1 MELVWDD
8 PPAPDGPFFTR
19 DFYDKYSLA
28 PNIREIWT
36 SLQRPAENSTEK
48 QGSEVSAAEAPSS
61 PTLKDAAE
69 FKGKSCISSQERSW
83 DSADSEASCA
93 VSAEGTPD
101 RDNARKTKGKRKQ
114 IEVTAAY
121 PEPRLPFPFLSNLS
135 SKEQRTYVGY
145 LMSKKSRSPP
155 QRLKTKV
162 DNEVMQFMT
171 YLQDVAKICAEDYNF
186 MSPGAL
192 QYTEELF
199 MACLEDMKTLPQ
211 CYQIHEMTSLTG
223 GMFNPGLALTFEKQL
238 LIMGNV
244 SITDHKIVPADA
256 QLASDYQSVSSGSP
270 PAKKAKDMHAMIMN
284 DGNAEKLCGLYEP
297 HVCLTRDALFR
308 LLDNHGPDF
317 GDQWELPVTVKLSA
331 TKVNSQRKIVYIDPP
346 LLKTEIPVR
355 ERSLLFH
362 EESLKL
368 SFIKKGSRKVF
379 HLMTERPVEEQQL
392 PPASVSQRSCASLAN
407 SGLDFEMDLIDL
419 ETFGETTTTKKPP
432 HKETQS
438 EKEER
443 VKTKILPG
451 SPLSQ
456 GTKRPSEHPLSPN
469 CSPQKKEVLSD
480 VHPPKT
486 EPCQSDVSEVTKS
499 LGRQSRE
506 SVEALDSDEEKLIID
521 DLGSPAATLKEQDL
535 TSPSPSIA
543 PPAPESVPATAES
556 SSPHK
561 GTRSARQS
569 KRGEACGDQLSEIL
583 RMQSAM
589 FKSGC
594 DTAAA
599 KSSRCVEPAV
609 QPHQTS
615 LVKPCVTSYLERQK
629 NDDGETCG
637 SSHKPSV
644 NISTA
649 EHKKIL
655 SQDLQAC
662 AEDEEDYE
670 APAEGNVF
678 YKLYSLQELL
688 LLVRSSVSLTHSRH
702 CGSSQN
708 QFVPV
713 HVLPKLEFQ
722 LCHGVECL
730 TSSEAC
736 QLWTES
742 LLHSNTVSYIAHIN
756 ALTSKVALLRKLPD
770 DWKHKMS
777 CWFKPSKSLNILHHL
792 LKKLTG
798 LQEGQY
804 MVAHKAGEPFVTILK
819 ATKGGPH
826 NLQQVHN
833 GVPQPPSSGH
843 MPWIP
848 VDPAVVLPFHHNH
861 GRVPCTFPP
870 KPLQQTSKGGAYS
883 QKNNQNKQGN
893 KNNKSGQKKRKKKR
907 NLFMGKLLKKSV

>member
-1 MELVWDD
+1 
-8 PPAPDGPFFTR
+8 
-19 DFYDKYSLA
+19 
-28 PNIREIWT
+28 
-36 SLQRPAENSTEK
+36 
-48 QGSEVSAAEAPSS
+48 
-61 PTLKDAAE
+61 
-69 FKGKSCISSQERSW
+69 
-83 DSADSEASCA
+83 
-93 VSAEGTPD
+93 
-101 RDNARKTKGKRKQ
+101 
-114 IEVTAAY
+114 
-121 PEPRLPFPFLSNLS
+121 
-135 SKEQRTYVGY
+135 
-145 LMSKKSRSPP
+145 
-155 QRLKTKV
+155 
-162 DNEVMQFMT
+162 
-171 YLQDVAKICAEDYNF
+171 
-186 MSPGAL
+186 
-192 QYTEELF
+192 
-199 MACLEDMKTLPQ
+199 
-211 CYQIHEMTSLTG
+211 
-223 GMFNPGLALTFEKQL
+223 
-238 LIMGNV
+238 
-244 SITDHKIVPADA
+244 
-256 QLASDYQSVSSGSP
+256 
-270 PAKKAKDMHAMIMN
+270 
-284 DGNAEKLCGLYEP
+284 
-297 HVCLTRDALFR
+297 
-308 LLDNHGPDF
+308 
-317 GDQWELPVTVKLSA
+317 
-331 TKVNSQRKIVYIDPP
+331 
-346 LLKTEIPVR
+346 
-355 ERSLLFH
+355 
-362 EESLKL
+362 
-368 SFIKKGSRKVF
+368 
-379 HLMTERPVEEQQL
+379 
-392 PPASVSQRSCASLAN
+392 
-407 SGLDFEMDLIDL
+407 MDLIDL

-649 EHKKIL
+649 EHKSWSLVFFIMGISFWYLVQTRCPLHLLPEIL

-708 QFVPV
+708 QVQC
-713 HVLPKLEFQ
+713 LERQ
-722 LCHGVECL
+722 K
-730 TSSEAC
+730 T
-736 QLWTES
+736 
-742 LLHSNTVSYIAHIN
+742 
-756 ALTSKVALLRKLPD
+756 
-770 DWKHKMS
+770 
-777 CWFKPSKSLNILHHL
+777 
-792 LKKLTG
+792 
-798 LQEGQY
+798 QEG
-804 MVAHKAGEPFVTILK
+804 AWLHL
-819 ATKGGPH
+819 
-826 NLQQVHN
+826 
-833 GVPQPPSSGH
+833 
-843 MPWIP
+843 
-848 VDPAVVLPFHHNH
+848 
-861 GRVPCTFPP
+861 CC
-870 KPLQQTSKGGAYS
+870 
-883 QKNNQNKQGN
+883 
-893 KNNKSGQKKRKKKR
+893 
-907 NLFMGKLLKKSV
+907 LF